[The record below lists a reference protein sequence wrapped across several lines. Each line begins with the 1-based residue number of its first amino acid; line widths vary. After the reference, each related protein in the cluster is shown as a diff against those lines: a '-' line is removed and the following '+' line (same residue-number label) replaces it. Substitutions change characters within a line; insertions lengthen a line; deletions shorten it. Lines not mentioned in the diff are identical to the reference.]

1 MKQSQYRYLGL
12 LDLVLVSGLIA
23 VFGVAV
29 LGTAPIVLMGLAGA
43 GSVSA
48 VSVGVATVTW
58 RHLIGVSYVPFV
70 LVWPAIYAPDVVTGT
85 ISGQN
90 LLVFVVATVG
100 ALSLVFYGIDIARGG
115 GISPSPRCRT
125 DARRMTRPTAIM
137 RRLYTV
143 LPTMSYEFRGG
154 NPRL

>member
-29 LGTAPIVLMGLAGA
+29 LGTAPIVLMGLAGICAILA

-58 RHLIGVSYVPFV
+58 RQLIGVSYVAFA
-70 LVWPAIYAPDVVTGT
+70 LVWPAIYVPDVVTGT

-115 GISPSPRCRT
+115 RHFSVTPDVERT
-125 DARRMTRPTAIM
+125 
-137 RRLYTV
+137 L
-143 LPTMSYEFRGG
+143 GG
-154 NPRL
+154 

>member
-1 MKQSQYRYLGL
+1 VLVSGMKQSQYRYLGL

-29 LGTAPIVLMGLAGA
+29 LGTAPIVLMGLAGICAILA

-58 RHLIGVSYVPFV
+58 RHLIGVSYVAFA
-70 LVWPAIYAPDVVTGT
+70 LVWPAIYVPDVVAGT

-100 ALSLVFYGIDIARGG
+100 ALSLVFYGIDITRGG
-115 GISPSPRCRT
+115 RHFTVTPDVERT
-125 DARRMTRPTAIM
+125 
-137 RRLYTV
+137 L
-143 LPTMSYEFRGG
+143 GG
-154 NPRL
+154 